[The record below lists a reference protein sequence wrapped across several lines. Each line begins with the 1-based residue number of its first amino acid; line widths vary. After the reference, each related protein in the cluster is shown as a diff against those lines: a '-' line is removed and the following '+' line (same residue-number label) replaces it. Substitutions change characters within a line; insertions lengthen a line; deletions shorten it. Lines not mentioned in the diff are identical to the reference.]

1 MSTIVDILYWIQ
13 TSESE
18 PNKTA
23 ETADKADFFS
33 IRKEDLD
40 RDRVAQI
47 ATYLNYKGE
56 VRESESGQ
64 SWLVFKS
71 AGSQQFD
78 LSCLPSPVSA

>member
-1 MSTIVDILYWIQ
+1 MSKVVDILYWIR
-13 TSESE
+13 TGESE
-18 PNKTA
+18 LNKTA
-23 ETADKADFFS
+23 ESANEADFFS
-33 IRKEDLD
+33 IRKADLD
-40 RDRVAQI
+40 KDRVAQI

-56 VRESESGQ
+56 VRESESGL